1 MKRYLLLIFLTLSA
15 LGHEALAQGV
25 LSGTVKDEQGKA
37 LGFVNVAVLKDSDEA
52 VVTGTIA
59 DMEGGFRIVTPAAG
73 IYKLKLSML
82 GYTPTET
89 VPFKVTSSN
98 FSKDFGSLSL
108 KEDAQVLREVT
119 VQAMRPTVVAHA
131 DKMVVNV
138 AGTAMAAGATAFEVL
153 TKSPGVWVDQ
163 DGNIKLNGK
172 AGVQIM
178 IDGRQ
183 AYLSG
188 KELQNLLQSMSAD
201 NIKDLEIV
209 TNPSAKYDAEGA
221 SGVININL
229 KKNTTGGMNGSV
241 YAGYQYSDLHGY
253 TAGTDLNYKQGKWSS
268 FVNLD
273 VAERT
278 NYRTNNMQRI
288 YLEKQGLQLKQ
299 YVKQEGTRF
308 IPAIRAGADYILNSK
323 HSVGFLANASFY
335 TTEDRINT
343 NAYLRDNQPE
353 NDLHIK
359 AANSSETQYGNTT
372 FNVHYLGKL
381 DSLGTTLSADVDYVR
396 LTSDDAS
403 RFLNVY
409 DSLGNSSPS
418 VTDLLTSENPSNY
431 NIYAARADFAKPLGE
446 GRKLELGTKAS
457 HVVSDNELRFYQT
470 ADGKKILDNSRS
482 NHFIYTENIYAAY
495 ANFSTGLGDKWRLQ
509 GGLRAEQ
516 TVTNGKSLTL
526 NKRNKNS
533 YLDLFPS
540 LFLQQTVNE
549 NYQVSYSYSRRI
561 SRPRYSALNP
571 FVLYLDPYSLVL
583 GNPDLKPQYTHS
595 FSVTQTLQQRY
606 NLVLDYA
613 VTKDFIV
620 EVPAKTSSDEVT
632 LFQQQNMDDMQSASA
647 TLVAPVRVA
656 AKWEMNNSAT
666 VLFQS
671 FAQTRGDQ
679 VLENEQ
685 VTFMAQSSHN
695 VQLPAGVRM
704 EVNAGYRGPVAYGL
718 YELYGNWWV
727 DAGLKRSFLNDKLD
741 LSLNVTDIFRSK
753 KMEGE
758 TQVEGYAISAEQYH
772 GTQSF
777 RINLRYRFSKGAKV
791 EMKKRNINLD
801 EVNRAGDN

>member
-1 MKRYLLLIFLTLSA
+1 MKRYLLLIFLTVSA
-15 LGHEALAQGV
+15 LGHEALAQGM
-25 LSGTVKDEQGKA
+25 LSGAVKDAQG
-37 LGFVNVAVLKDSDEA
+37 LPLSFVNVAVLKVSDEA

-59 DMEGGFRIVTPAAG
+59 DMEGGFQIVTPAG
-73 IYKLKLSML
+73 GTFKLKLSML
-82 GYTPTET
+82 GYTPMET
-89 VPFKVTSSN
+89 APFEVNGSS
-98 FSKDFGSLSL
+98 FSKDFGSLRL
-108 KEDAQVLREVT
+108 IEDAQVLREVT
-119 VQAMRPTVVAHA
+119 VQAMRPTVVAHSE
-131 DKMVVNV
+131 KMVVNV

-172 AGVQIM
+172 AGLQIM

-229 KKNTTGGMNGSV
+229 KKNTLGGMNGSV

-278 NYRTNNMQRI
+278 NYRTNDMQRI
-288 YLEKQGLQLKQ
+288 YLEKPGLKLKQ
-299 YVKQEGTRF
+299 YVQEEGTRF
-308 IPAIRAGADYILNSK
+308 IPALRIGADYTLNSK
-323 HSVGFLANASFY
+323 HSIGFLANGSFY
-335 TTEDRINT
+335 TNENRINT
-343 NAYLRDNQPE
+343 NAYLRDNQPA

-372 FNVHYLGKL
+372 FNLHYLGKL
-381 DSLGTTLSADVDYVR
+381 DSLGTTLSADMDYVR

-409 DSLGNSSPS
+409 DSLSNDSPS

-431 NIYAARADFAKPLGE
+431 DIYAARADFAKPLGE
-446 GRKLELGTKAS
+446 GRKLELGAKAS
-457 HVVSDNELRFYQT
+457 HVLSDNELRFYQT
-470 ADGKKILDNSRS
+470 ADGKKVLDNSRS
-482 NHFIYTENIYAAY
+482 NHFIYKENIYAAY
-495 ANFSTGLGDKWRLQ
+495 ANFSTGLGDRWRLQ

-516 TVTNGKSLTL
+516 TFTNGKSLTL
-526 NKRNKNS
+526 NERNKNS

-540 LFLQQTVNE
+540 LFLQQTVNDS
-549 NYQVSYSYSRRI
+549 YQISYSYSRRI

-571 FVLYLDPYSLVL
+571 FVMYLDPYSLVL
-583 GNPDLKPQYTHS
+583 GNPNLKPQYTHS
-595 FSVTQTLQQRY
+595 FSVTQTLQQRF
-606 NLVLDYA
+606 NLVLDYS
-613 VTKDFIV
+613 VTKDFII

-632 LFQQQNMDDMQSASA
+632 LFQQQNVDDMQSASA
-647 TLVAPVRVA
+647 TLVAPVRVS

-666 VLFQS
+666 VLYQS
-671 FAQTRGDQ
+671 FSQKRDDQ

-685 VTFMAQSSHN
+685 VTFMAQSNHN

-704 EVNAGYRGPVAYGL
+704 EFNAGYRGPIAYGL
-718 YELYGNWWV
+718 FKLYGNCWV
-727 DAGLKRSFLNDKLD
+727 DASLKRSFLNDKLD

-753 KMEGE
+753 KIEGD
-758 TQVEGYAISAEQYH
+758 TQVEGYAISAEQYQ

-777 RINLRYRFSKGAKV
+777 RINLRYRISKGDKV
-791 EMKKRNINLD
+791 EMKKRNVNLE
-801 EVNRAGDN
+801 EVNRAGAN